1 MKKTIL
7 FLAILFLPATGFGQN
22 LPSWA
27 EPSEDR
33 SFGEHPT
40 EKRAPD
46 VSQREGLNG
55 LSGGRGLGA
64 TTWNDNGNKGGNSEN
79 NNGRGSAEACNGIIN
94 GNGNSNGCKMF
105 CKHNPEN
112 LQCRKACAVDSDV
125 ECSEPIPIDNP
136 FAIGFLVALG
146 FVYAYIKL

>member
-46 VSQREGLNG
+46 VSQREGLSG
-55 LSGGRGLGA
+55 LSGEYDTDPFNRNPQTNTFGCLKELGDGRD
-64 TTWNDNGNKGGNSEN
+64 WCECKRNSGGFLFH
-79 NNGRGSAEACNGIIN
+79 
-94 GNGNSNGCKMF
+94 K
-105 CKHNPEN
+105 
-112 LQCRKACAVDSDV
+112 V
-125 ECSEPIPIDNP
+125 ERWCDKKYPPSKPIPIDNP